1 MMAPVEGSRP
11 WTFNQTLRVINEED
25 SKEQKHASGNVIL
38 LKVEGNAV
46 QKD

>member
-38 LKVEGNAV
+38 LKAEGNAV